1 MYPIQDQG
9 GAGAYPS
16 CPRVKDTQVSGRW
29 EEAGVPG
36 EDRKVRDLRLRGY
49 HFTAFASWD

>member
-36 EDRKVRDLRLRGY
+36 EDLHTERLEI
-49 HFTAFASWD
+49 

>member
-16 CPRVKDTQVSGRW
+16 RSRVKDTQVSGRW

-36 EDRKVRDLRLRGY
+36 EDLHTERLKI
-49 HFTAFASWD
+49 